1 MCQYISMFCDDAFR
15 QIKKRPGKCT
25 STYVCFTMTYFVER
39 YGKEEMMKLKNNLL
53 LVLAALIW
61 GVAFVAQSVG
71 MEYVGPFT
79 FNAVRFL
86 IGGLVLVPCI
96 FFLDR
101 RERKERGEKI
111 LEQREARRT
120 LLLGGLC
127 CGLCLTVASTLQQ
140 FGIMYTTVGKA
151 GFITAL
157 YMIIVPVIGIFL
169 GKKLALPVWVS
180 VGLGV
185 AGMYLL
191 CITESFHINFGDLLV
206 LLCSICFAGHILVI
220 DYFSPRADGVKMSC
234 IQFFI
239 CGIICAVPMLLLEHP
254 SLTVI
259 LNAWQ
264 PILYTGILSCG
275 VAYTLQIVA
284 QKGTN
289 PVAASLLLSLESVFS
304 VLAGWLILGQ
314 RMSVREIFGCV
325 LVFAGI
331 ILVQIPWMTRD
342 VH

>member
-1 MCQYISMFCDDAFR
+1 
-15 QIKKRPGKCT
+15 
-25 STYVCFTMTYFVER
+25 
-39 YGKEEMMKLKNNLL
+39 MKLKNNLL
-53 LVLAALIW
+53 LILAALIW

-71 MEYVGPFT
+71 MEYAGPFT
-79 FNAVRFL
+79 FNAVRFI
-86 IGGLVLVPCI
+86 IGGLVLIPCI

-101 RERKERGEKI
+101 REQTGNGEKT
-111 LEQREARRT
+111 LENRKTPEDRKM
-120 LLLGGLC
+120 LLTGGLC

-157 YMIIVPVIGIFL
+157 YMIIVPVAGIFL
-169 GKKLALPVWVS
+169 GKKIALPIWGS

-191 CITESFHINFGDLLV
+191 CITESFHVNFGDFLI
-206 LLCSICFAGHILVI
+206 LLCSLCFAGHILVI
-220 DYFSPRADGVKMSC
+220 DYFSPRADGVKISC
-234 IQFFI
+234 IQFFT
-239 CGIICAVPMLLLEHP
+239 CGILCAVPMFLIEHP
-254 SLTVI
+254 DLTVI

-264 PILYTGILSCG
+264 PILYTGVLSCG

-314 RMSVREIFGCV
+314 RMTVREILGCV

-331 ILVQIPWMTRD
+331 ILVQVPWRMKEG
-342 VH
+342 